1 MYTINGLLI
10 PKIIIIFFPPDK
22 GDVGGGFHLDVEN
35 GSVPD
40 DGKCAHLG
48 GIRTRIVLSCN
59 PSAKWTNQ
67 DLGSNFH
74 IEYFR
79 SVEPCEVSS
88 TILFHC

>member
-1 MYTINGLLI
+1 MACLI
-10 PKIIIIFFPPDK
+10 PKIIFPADK

-40 DGKCAHLG
+40 DHRCALRG
-48 GIRTRIVLSCN
+48 GISTRIVLSCN

-74 IEYFR
+74 IEYTR
-79 SVEPCEVSS
+79 SLDPCVVSS
-88 TILFHC
+88 TRKLLFHC